1 MFKRLMQFYYGL
13 NISKKL
19 RFLNISTA
27 VIVGTTLI
35 ILLFFLQY
43 VNERKATVKEANT
56 FAKILAD
63 NIKHSTLYNDLTEI
77 SDVLASVEY
86 NSKIRQTFALDN
98 EWNMIG
104 AFHKGND
111 FLQKRQSIA
120 FIKKYKNLWKG
131 DSYYSVAPIVHESIQ
146 IGHLVVVASL
156 HDFYIRMM
164 INSFFIVLILIFA
177 FLLTYKLRKI
187 FNESILQPIYQL
199 DSVTSEI
206 INTKNMLHDIPT
218 FNDDE
223 IGDLAKNFKHMIT
236 ELNTYHTQLNQ
247 QKSVLSFQAT
257 HDALTELPNRVLFND
272 RLSQSIYKAK
282 RQKTQFALFFIDL
295 DQFKEVN
302 DTFGHE
308 YGDQLLQKVSKRL
321 QSIIREEDTLARLG
335 GDEFTVIM
343 SNFHGDFSP
352 SVLAQKILDILEVPI
367 VMGETQTI
375 ISCSIGISVYPQ
387 DATKASELI
396 KNADIAMYRSKLSG
410 RNTYHFY
417 TQDMTEKILKRVSMQ
432 SEIRQALENK
442 EFIVYYQPQYNT
454 QTDSITGVE
463 ALVRWPDSS
472 GGMISPANFIP
483 LAAELGM
490 VVAINHQVMY
500 MAMKQT
506 KQWYEQGLNPGKTSI
521 NINVIQTED
530 KHFIDF
536 LKGMLSRSGC
546 KPEWIALEL
555 TEGEIMKNPDISIPI
570 LQQISAMGIEIAM
583 DDFGTGYSS
592 LAYLKRLSIHKIK
605 IDKAFI
611 DDLPHD
617 PDDVA
622 IVQAIIAIAQRLKL
636 SVIAEG
642 VETHEQKE
650 FLLEA
655 GCPHIQGYL
664 YGRPMPAEDITEE
677 LIKEHT
683 KRAAL

>member
-1 MFKRLMQFYYGL
+1 MQFYYGL

-19 RFLNISTA
+19 RFLNASTA
-27 VIVGTTLI
+27 MIVGITLI
-35 ILLFFLQY
+35 VLLFSLQY
-43 VNERKATVKEANT
+43 VNERKAIVQEANT

-63 NIKHSTLYNDLTEI
+63 NIRPSILKNDLLAV
-77 SDVLASVEY
+77 SNVLASVEY
-86 NSKIRQTFALDN
+86 NDKIRQTFALDTS
-98 EWNMIG
+98 WNLIG

-111 FLQKRQSIA
+111 FLQKRQSINL
-120 FIKKYKNLWKG
+120 IKEHQNLWE
-131 DSYYSVAPIVHESIQ
+131 DDFYYSVVPILDESVQ
-146 IGHLVVVASL
+146 LGHLVVVASL
-156 HDFYIRMM
+156 YDFYIRML
-164 INSFFIVLILIFA
+164 INSFYIVLILIFA
-177 FLLTYKLRKI
+177 FALTYKLRKI
-187 FNESILQPIYQL
+187 FQESILQPISQL
-199 DSVTSEI
+199 DAITSEI
-206 INTKNMLHDIPT
+206 INTKNMLHDIPS

-223 IGDLAKNFKHMIT
+223 IGDLAKNFRHMIN
-236 ELNTYHTQLNQ
+236 ELNTYHAQLNK
-247 QKSVLSFQAT
+247 QKNVLSFQAT
-257 HDALTELPNRVLFND
+257 HDALTDLPNRVLFND
-272 RLSQSIYKAK
+272 RLNQSIYKAK
-282 RQKTQFALFFIDL
+282 RQHEKFALLFIDL

-302 DTFGHE
+302 DTFGHG
-308 YGDQLLQKVSKRL
+308 YGDKLLQKVGKRL
-321 QSIIREEDTLARLG
+321 KSVIREEDTLARLG
-335 GDEFTVIM
+335 GDEFTIIM

-352 SVLAQKILDILEVPI
+352 SILAQKILDILQLPI
-367 VMGETQTI
+367 IMNEDQSH
-375 ISCSIGISVYPQ
+375 ISCSIGISIYP
-387 DATKASELI
+387 DDGTEASELI
-396 KNADIAMYRSKLSG
+396 KHADIAMYRSKLSG
-410 RNTYHFY
+410 RNNYHFY
-417 TQDMTEKILKRVSMQ
+417 TPEMTEKIYKRVTMQ
-432 SEIRQALENK
+432 TEIRRALENK
-442 EFIVYYQPQYNT
+442 EFLVYYQPQYNT
-454 QTDSITGVE
+454 QTNSIVGVE

-490 VVAINHQVMY
+490 VVAINHQVMF
-500 MAMKQT
+500 MAMNHT
-506 KQWYEQGLNPGKTSI
+506 KQWYDQGLNPGKTSI

-530 KHFIDF
+530 KYFVDL

-546 KPEWIALEL
+546 KPEWITLEL
-555 TEGEIMKNPDISIPI
+555 TEGELMKNPDISIPI

>member
-1 MFKRLMQFYYGL
+1 MLKRLMQFYYGL

-19 RFLNISTA
+19 RFLNVSTA
-27 VIVGTTLI
+27 IIVGTTLI

-43 VNERKATVKEANT
+43 VNERKATVQEANT

-63 NIKHSTLYNDLTEI
+63 NIRHSILKNDILAT

-86 NSKIRQTFALDN
+86 NDKIRQTFALDTQ
-98 EWNMIG
+98 WNMIG

-111 FLQKRQSIA
+111 FLQKRQSIV

-131 DSYYSVAPIVHESIQ
+131 DSYYSVVPIVHDSNQ
-146 IGHLVVVASL
+146 LGHLVVVASL
-156 HDFYIRMM
+156 YHFYIRML

-177 FLLTYKLRKI
+177 FSLTYKLRKI
-187 FNESILQPIYQL
+187 FNESILQPISQL

-206 INTKNMLHDIPT
+206 ISTKNMLHDIPS

-236 ELNTYHTQLNQ
+236 ELNTYHTQLNE

-257 HDALTELPNRVLFND
+257 HDVLTGLPNRVLFND
-272 RLSQSIYKAK
+272 RLNQSIYKAK
-282 RQKTQFALFFIDL
+282 RQKEQFALFFIDL

-308 YGDQLLQKVSKRL
+308 YGDQLLQKVGKRL
-321 QSIIREEDTLARLG
+321 QSVIREEDTLARLG
-335 GDEFTVIM
+335 GDEFTIIM
-343 SNFHGDFSP
+343 SNFQGAFSP
-352 SVLAQKILDILEVPI
+352 SILAQKILDILVLPI
-367 VMGETQTI
+367 VMGETQTV

-387 DATKASELI
+387 DAYEATELI

-417 TQDMTEKILKRVSMQ
+417 TQDMTEKILKRVTMQ
-432 SEIRQALENK
+432 SQIRHALENK
-442 EFIVYYQPQYNT
+442 EFLVYYQPQYNT
-454 QTDSITGVE
+454 QTDSIVGVE
-463 ALVRWPDSS
+463 ALVRWPNSS

-500 MAMKQT
+500 MAMRQA
-506 KQWYEQGLNPGKTSI
+506 KQWYDQGLTPGKISI

-546 KPEWIALEL
+546 KPEWITLEL
-555 TEGEIMKNPDISIPI
+555 TEGELMKNPNVSIPI
-570 LQQISAMGIEIAM
+570 LQQISAIGIEIAL

-592 LAYLKRLSIHKIK
+592 LAYIKRLSIHKIK
-605 IDKAFI
+605 IDKVFI

-617 PDDVA
+617 PDNVA
-622 IVQAIIAIAQRLKL
+622 IVKAIIAITQSLNL
-636 SVIAEG
+636 DVIAEG
-642 VETHEQKE
+642 VETPEQKE
-650 FLLEA
+650 FLIEA

-664 YGRPMPAEDITEE
+664 YGRPIPVDDMTQ
-677 LIKEHT
+677 LLTKEHA
-683 KRAAL
+683 KKKIL